1 MMGRML
7 RMMHAIVRKQR
18 LLTTIVCLSFMI
30 GFLVLAG
37 IVIAGRLR
45 LERCHREYSLLNPL
59 RRCSD
64 DLPLK
69 KEYEAFRDELLAWV
83 RRQEQEANITHIS
96 VYFRDLEGG
105 PWFGI
110 EEEETFSAAS
120 LLKVPIMMAILR
132 QAEFNPDLLRQELGY
147 NGMLEDQPNVFDQ
160 SKTILPGDF
169 HTVEELLRRMIV
181 YSDNAS
187 KELLKAR
194 LLSFDAQN
202 DLLTQTYKD
211 LGIFG
216 AQDDLDQ
223 FLTVKMYS
231 SIFRLLYNG
240 SYLGKE
246 MSQKALRLLAE
257 VEFQDGLIAGLPAT
271 ITVAHKFG
279 VRDLKNEKQLHD
291 CGIVYHPRA
300 PYLLCVMT
308 RGKDIPILSDTIA
321 KISSMVYEEVAS
333 R

>member
-1 MMGRML
+1 MMGLML
-7 RMMHAIVRKQR
+7 HVVNTIVRKPR
-18 LLTTIVCLSFMI
+18 LLGLILCLVFGI
-30 GFLVLAG
+30 GFLIPAG
-37 IVIAGRLR
+37 IVTVDRLR
-45 LERCHREYSLLNPL
+45 LARCHREFSFLNPL

-64 DLPLK
+64 ELPAK

-83 RRQEQEANITHIS
+83 TKREKEKDITHIS

-110 EEEETFSAAS
+110 EEEERFSAAS
-120 LLKVPIMMAILR
+120 LLKVPVMMAVLR
-132 QAEFNPDLLRQELGY
+132 QAEFDPTLLQQELGY
-147 NGMLEDQPNVFDQ
+147 SGVLGDQPNIFDPAQ
-160 SKTILPGDF
+160 TILPGEYYSVD
-169 HTVEELLRRMIV
+169 ELLRRMIV

-194 LLSFDAQN
+194 LLSFDSQN
-202 DLLTQTYKD
+202 DLLRQTYRD
-211 LGIFG
+211 LGMFG
-216 AQDDLDQ
+216 ENNDLED

-246 MSQKALRLLAE
+246 MSQKALHLLSKAE
-257 VEFQDGLIAGLPAT
+257 FHDGLVAGLPAT
-271 ITVAHKFG
+271 VTVAHKFG
-279 VRDLKNEKQLHD
+279 VRDYRNEKQLHD
-291 CGIVYHPRA
+291 CGIVYHPRT

-308 RGKDIPILSDTIA
+308 RGKEIPRLADVIRDISA
-321 KISSMVYEEVAS
+321 MVFREVES